1 MIKLFLILFISTT
14 LLGCYANKNK
24 IQTLPNYKI
33 EKISSYSSKYLIANY
48 SIAKGDYK
56 TVNEV
61 LNNDFNNNNNELL
74 KLNFFSNLVSGH
86 FTTANKISNLITTDK
101 KKNYLYLLPKYILNI
116 KNNKFKENIKISDGK
131 EIFFGFKKIDYLI
144 KLWFQNKESKSSF
157 DFDKRLENT
166 TIHELLIL
174 ENFYD
179 NSKLNKIADY
189 IYYNKLLNYNDYLF
203 LAGLYFRQNNLEKFN
218 EIIKT
223 KISNQFN
230 KKLITQNFFLKN
242 DTFSQTP
249 KLSVILSAKLYNI
262 AIENNRDGDKSKGLQ
277 KILLET
283 SIFLCPEMD
292 IAKYSLAEIYSS
304 ENLYNIALEK
314 LSTISSKSYYFLPGN
329 LKKLSIKKKLVKRD
343 SYNKLLFQN
352 LEIWPENESIL
363 YELANYYKSRKE
375 YEKSLK
381 TYEKIVKNFGEN
393 NRVLFLYASNLDKV
407 NKWEDAKN
415 LFLKLLEKN
424 PEDTYSLNYISYR
437 LSLRDEDLGYALKL
451 IKKALTLDPENGYF
465 LDTIGWIEFKRKNF
479 KNAVFYLE
487 KATSILPNSPE
498 VLDDL
503 GDCYF
508 KLGRKKEAVYQWK
521 RALKYEEDKIIIKKI
536 SQKIREIE

>member
-116 KNNKFKENIKISDGK
+116 KNNKFKENST
-131 EIFFGFKKIDYLI
+131 IFQDNQILYGFKNLDYLI
-144 KLWFQNKESKSSF
+144 NLWFQVKESKSSF
-157 DFDKRLENT
+157 DFNKSLKN
-166 TIHELLIL
+166 ISLHELLIL

-179 NSKLNKIADY
+179 NTKLNKIADF
-189 IYYNKLLNYNDYLF
+189 IYYNNLLNPNDYLF
-203 LAGLYFRQNNLEKFN
+203 LAGFYFRQNNLEKFK
-218 EIIKT
+218 EVIKT
-223 KISNQFN
+223 KVSNQFN
-230 KKLITQNFFLKN
+230 KQLITKNFLLKN
-242 DTFSQTP
+242 DIFSQKP
-249 KLSVILSAKLYNI
+249 NLPVILSSKLYNI
-262 AIENNRDGDKSKGLQ
+262 AINDNKAGDKSKSIQ

-292 IAKYSLAEIYSS
+292 IAKYSLAEIYNS
-304 ENLYNIALEK
+304 EKLPYIALEK
-314 LSTISSKSYYFLPGN
+314 LNTISDKSYFFLPRN
-329 LKKLSIKKKLVKRD
+329 LKKLSIKKKIIKRD
-343 SYNKLLFQN
+343 VYNKLLFQS
-352 LEIWPENESIL
+352 LEIWPENESLL
-363 YELANYYKSRKE
+363 YELADYYKIKKE

-381 TYEKIVKNFGEN
+381 TYEKLIKNFGEN
-393 NRVLFLYASNLDKV
+393 DRLLFLYASNLDKL

-415 LFLKLLEKN
+415 LFLKLLKKN
-424 PEDTYSLNYISYR
+424 PEDTYTLNYISYR
-437 LSLRDEDLGYALKL
+437 LSLRDEELGYALKL

-465 LDTIGWIEFKRKNF
+465 LDTIGWVEFKRNNLKSS
-479 KNAVFYLE
+479 VFYLE
-487 KATSILPNSPE
+487 KASSILPNSAE
-498 VLDDL
+498 VLVHL

-508 KLGRKKEAVYQWK
+508 KLGRKKEAIYQWK
-521 RALKYEEDKIIIKKI
+521 RALKYEDDKIVINKI
-536 SQKIREIE
+536 SQKIKKNE

>member
-86 FTTANKISNLITTDK
+86 FTTANKISNLITSDIN
-101 KKNYLYLLPKYILNI
+101 KNYLYLLPKYILNI
-116 KNNKFKENIKISDGK
+116 KNNKFRENSTIFQDNKILY
-131 EIFFGFKKIDYLI
+131 GFKNLDYLI
-144 KLWFQNKESKSSF
+144 NLWFQVKESKSSF
-157 DFDKRLENT
+157 DFNKSLKN
-166 TIHELLIL
+166 ISLHELLIL

-179 NSKLNKIADY
+179 NTKLNKIADF
-189 IYYNKLLNYNDYLF
+189 IYYNNLLNPNDYLF
-203 LAGLYFRQNNLEKFN
+203 LAGFYFRQNNLEKFKD
-218 EIIKT
+218 IIKT
-223 KISNQFN
+223 KVSNQFN
-230 KKLITQNFFLKN
+230 KQLITKNFLLKN
-242 DTFSQTP
+242 DIFSQKP
-249 KLSVILSAKLYNI
+249 NLPVILSSKLYNI
-262 AIENNRDGDKSKGLQ
+262 AINDNKAGDKSKSIQ

-292 IAKYSLAEIYSS
+292 IAKYSLAEIYNS
-304 ENLYNIALEK
+304 EKLPYIALEK
-314 LSTISSKSYYFLPGN
+314 LNTISDKSYFFLPRN
-329 LKKLSIKKKLVKRD
+329 LKKLSIKKKIIKRD
-343 SYNKLLFQN
+343 VYNKLLFQS
-352 LEIWPENESIL
+352 LEIWPENESLL
-363 YELANYYKSRKE
+363 YELADYYKIKKE

-381 TYEKIVKNFGEN
+381 TYEKLIKNFGEN
-393 NRVLFLYASNLDKV
+393 DRLLFLYASNLDKL

-415 LFLKLLEKN
+415 LFLKLLKKN
-424 PEDTYSLNYISYR
+424 PEDTYTLNYISYR
-437 LSLRDEDLGYALKL
+437 LSLRDEELGYALKL

-465 LDTIGWIEFKRKNF
+465 LDTIGWVEFKRKNF
-479 KNAVFYLE
+479 KNSVFYLE
-487 KATSILPNSPE
+487 KATSILPNSAE
-498 VLDDL
+498 VLDHL

-508 KLGRKKEAVYQWK
+508 KLGRKKEAIYQWK
-521 RALKYEEDKIIIKKI
+521 RALKYEDDNIIIKRI
-536 SQKIREIE
+536 SQKIKDNE

>member
-86 FTTANKISNLITTDK
+86 FTTANKISNLITSDK
-101 KKNYLYLLPKYILNI
+101 NKNYLYLLPKYILNI
-116 KNNKFKENIKISDGK
+116 KNNRIRENST
-131 EIFFGFKKIDYLI
+131 IFQDNQILYGFKNLDYLI
-144 KLWFQNKESKSSF
+144 NLWFQVKESKSSF
-157 DFDKRLENT
+157 DFNKSLKN
-166 TIHELLIL
+166 ISLHELLIL

-179 NSKLNKIADY
+179 NTKLNKIADF
-189 IYYNKLLNYNDYLF
+189 IYYNNLLNPNDYLF
-203 LAGLYFRQNNLEKFN
+203 LAGFYFRQNNLEKFK
-218 EIIKT
+218 EVIKT
-223 KISNQFN
+223 KVSNQFN
-230 KKLITQNFFLKN
+230 KQLITKNFLLKN
-242 DTFSQTP
+242 DIFSQKP
-249 KLSVILSAKLYNI
+249 NLPVILSSKLYNI
-262 AIENNRDGDKSKGLQ
+262 AINDNKAGDKSKSIQ

-292 IAKYSLAEIYSS
+292 IAKYSLAEIYNS
-304 ENLYNIALEK
+304 EKLPYIALEK
-314 LSTISSKSYYFLPGN
+314 LNTISDKSYFFLPRN
-329 LKKLSIKKKLVKRD
+329 LKKLSIKKKIIKRD
-343 SYNKLLFQN
+343 VYNKLLFQS
-352 LEIWPENESIL
+352 LEIWPENESLL
-363 YELANYYKSRKE
+363 YELADYYKIKKE

-381 TYEKIVKNFGEN
+381 TYEKLIKNFGEN
-393 NRVLFLYASNLDKV
+393 DRLLFLYASNLDKL

-415 LFLKLLEKN
+415 LFLKLLKKN
-424 PEDTYSLNYISYR
+424 PEDTYTLNYISYR
-437 LSLRDEDLGYALKL
+437 LSLRDEELGYALKL

-465 LDTIGWIEFKRKNF
+465 LDTIGWVEFKRKNF
-479 KNAVFYLE
+479 KNSVFYLE
-487 KATSILPNSPE
+487 KATSILPNSAE
-498 VLDDL
+498 VLDHL

-508 KLGRKKEAVYQWK
+508 KLGRKKEAIYQWK
-521 RALKYEEDKIIIKKI
+521 RALKYEDDNIIIKRI
-536 SQKIREIE
+536 SQKITENE